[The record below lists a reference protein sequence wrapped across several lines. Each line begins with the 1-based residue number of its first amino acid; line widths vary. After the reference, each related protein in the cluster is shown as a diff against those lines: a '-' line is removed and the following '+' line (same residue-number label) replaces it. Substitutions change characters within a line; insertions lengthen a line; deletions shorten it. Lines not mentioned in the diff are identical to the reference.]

1 MVVCLTLTATLF
13 ILYRGDS
20 LRLHSGSLIYGDA
33 LLSEHFVLTK
43 LIACTWW
50 PRKRKG
56 YSSSVDVLRDYHEGE
71 NINLVGKSALFR
83 IVLNLC
89 VGVAQTQYVGCCGGT
104 SCG

>member
-1 MVVCLTLTATLF
+1 MAATLF

-20 LRLHSGSLIYGDA
+20 LRLYSRSLIYGDV

-50 PRKRKG
+50 LHKRKG
-56 YSSSVDVLRDYHEGE
+56 NSYSVDILRDSYEGE

-83 IVLNLC
+83 IVLNWC
-89 VGVAQTQYVGCCGGT
+89 VGVAQTVGKPN
-104 SCG
+104 SREHH